1 MRAFIAILPPS
12 SVTEQLQALGERVHA
27 IDRTLR
33 CEHAD
38 KLHFTLEFLGE
49 KDGAWL
55 EACRTLIARIVP
67 DVPAFPVAI
76 RSVGIF
82 PGKAHPRIIWAGSQP
97 EENPL
102 LCSLASSV
110 KQACIR
116 LGHAGDEKLF
126 HPHITLTRV
135 KHPLSPACVDR
146 IAALTFDPLVFTCAE
161 ISVMKSSLHPH
172 GSTYER
178 VYTIPLCS

>member
-1 MRAFIAILPPS
+1 MRAFITILPPP

-27 IDRTLR
+27 IDRALR

-49 KDGAWL
+49 KDESWL
-55 EACRTLIARIVP
+55 EACRAVIARIAAEVP
-67 DVPAFPVAI
+67 PFPVAI
-76 RSVGIF
+76 RSIGIF

-97 EENPL
+97 AENPL

-116 LGHAGDEKLF
+116 LGHAEDEKPF

-135 KHPLSPACVDR
+135 KQSLAPARVDR
-146 IAALTFDPLVFTCAE
+146 IAALTFDPLAFTCTE
-161 ISVMKSSLHPH
+161 ISVMKSSLHPD

-178 VYTIPLCS
+178 VYTIPLRS